1 MRKGSW
7 IAVSMVAVVF
17 GACSKERPLPE
28 VVDASAVTRC
38 AYIGQAVGDPVIGRD
53 RAPADRAAR
62 ELAARKR
69 AAALDATHVVWDT
82 SGNYKGDVIAAK
94 LYRCQK

>member
-7 IAVSMVAVVF
+7 VASSMAAVVL

-38 AYIGQAVGDPVIGRD
+38 AYIGQAVGDPMIGRD
-53 RAPADRAAR
+53 QLPADRAAR
-62 ELAARKR
+62 ELAARTR
-69 AAALDATHVVWDT
+69 GAALGATHVVWDT
-82 SGNYKGDVIAAK
+82 SANYKGNVVAAK
-94 LYRCQK
+94 LYRCQQ